1 MLTGAEVMVK
11 CLEAEGIK
19 AVFGYPGVAICPF
32 YDSLYDS
39 DIRNILVRQEQ
50 NGGHMASG
58 YARVTRKPAVC
69 VATSGPGATNL
80 ITALA
85 TAYADSIPMVAIT
98 GQVSSELLGRDV
110 FQEADITGAAEPFV
124 KYSYLVRDVRD
135 IPRVFKEAFHIA
147 STGRRGPVL
156 IDVPVDVQQ
165 RSVEYV
171 PVTEVN
177 IRGYKPTVKGNS
189 PQMRKVIDALARA
202 KKPLICVGGGAI
214 LGSGEELV
222 QAFVNKFHIPVV
234 STMMGIGVL
243 PNDNP
248 YYLGMLGNNGK
259 PHANYAVHECDVLM
273 LVGARVADR
282 AVVKPYKLERRS
294 TTIIHIDVDPA
305 EIGKNLGT
313 TVPLVG
319 DVSVIFQ
326 NLLQHDIEGDY
337 EAWNKELAER
347 KAAYVDRRHFHP
359 DYVNPC
365 RFVEMLSSKMDDNAI
380 YVADVGQNQLWSA
393 DNYVMKRGRF
403 LTTGGFGTM
412 GYSIPAAMGARAALP
427 ERQVVAVCGDGSFQM
442 SLMELATMRQWN
454 LPIKFV
460 IMRNGYLGLVRE
472 YQHHTYQDRYS
483 GVSLDG
489 SPDLEKIAEAY
500 GLSYFHMENN
510 QQMEQQIDEFLAC
523 DGAAMMVCEVYGYDL
538 VKE

>member
-1 MLTGAEVMVK
+1 MLTGAQVMVK

-32 YDSLYDS
+32 FDSLYDS
-39 DIRNILVRQEQ
+39 DIRTILVRQEQ

-85 TAYADSIPMVAIT
+85 TAYADSIPLIAIT
-98 GQVSSELLGRDV
+98 GQVSSELLGKDV
-110 FQEADITGAAEPFV
+110 FQEADITGSAEPFV
-124 KYSYLVRDVRD
+124 KYSYLVRDSRD

-156 IDVPVDVQQ
+156 IDVPIDVQQ
-165 RSVEYV
+165 RLVEYI

-177 IRGYKPTVKGNS
+177 IRGYKPTVKGNNL
-189 PQMRKVIDALARA
+189 QIRKVVDALAHA

-214 LGSGEELV
+214 LGNGEEV
-222 QAFVNKFHIPVV
+222 VRAFADKLRIPVV
-234 STMMGIGVL
+234 STMMGIGVM
-243 PNDNP
+243 PNDDP
-248 YYLGMLGNNGK
+248 LYMGMLGTNGK
-259 PHANYAVHECDVLM
+259 PHANYAVHECDALM

-313 TVPLVG
+313 TLPLVG
-319 DVSVIFQ
+319 DVQVIFE
-326 NLLQHDIEGDY
+326 NLLQYDIPGDY
-337 EAWNKELAER
+337 EAWNAELAER
-347 KAAYVDRRHFHP
+347 KANYVDRRHFHP

-365 RFVEMLSSKMDDNAI
+365 QFVRTLSGKMDDDAI

-393 DNYVMKRGRF
+393 DNYVMKHGRF

-412 GYSIPAAMGARAALP
+412 GYSIPAGIGARAALP
-427 ERQVVAVCGDGSFQM
+427 DRQVVAVCGDGSFQM
-442 SLMELATMRQWN
+442 SLMELATMQQWH

-483 GVSLDG
+483 GVSLEG
-489 SPDLEKIAEAY
+489 SPAFDKIAEAY
-500 GLSYFHMENN
+500 GLQYFHLENN
-510 QQMEQQIDEFLAC
+510 DQMDQMLDEFLAC
-523 DGAAMMVCEVYGYDL
+523 DRAAMMVCEVYAYDL